1 LELNFTSNIDGAAS
15 ASWRI
20 NLATSGR
27 TVGGKLLDA
36 GLLALTHIENF
47 V

>member
-15 ASWRI
+15 ASRRI

-27 TVGGKLLDA
+27 TLDGKLLDA
-36 GLLALTHIENF
+36 GLLALTQVENC